1 MPWAIVSCVLNIC
14 SCIGLVFSILG
25 IVHASKANNWYAVGN
40 DMQGDSANQ
49 TAKTMTIIA
58 LVFAG
63 LGIIGNIVYFLIYGA
78 ATLATLGSL

>member
-1 MPWAIVSCVLNIC
+1 MLNIC